1 MIKIKKG
8 LVILICVSI
17 IFSSALP
24 SALFIAVPEAEA
36 VIIPANF
43 VPDVGTVGTT
53 LGDLLANLKQ
63 VLQGIL
69 EYAAELA
76 AELAKS
82 LASAAVVLAKIAAL
96 YAVQEAVALLLGD
109 ENKDSL
115 IIRDFGEYLYT
126 LPKKAAAK
134 QMKAFF
140 TQLSSG
146 RSSYSSYE
154 GVGTKY
160 ISTVK
165 KQAETA
171 VDDYLN
177 ETVGGK
183 KIATNLQEFVSDTS
197 DVFSSGNMKGLLA
210 LTICGNSQACINSK
224 ALSLAAANTE
234 KSQETNKA
242 EQKDGMLP
250 QKSSTGR
257 ITTPAIMAQNALLDI
272 DKHGSNL
279 IINANAGAGNAESI
293 LTALEEIAAGAA
305 MSIVSRA
312 INYGIVDKAAK
323 AEDEV
328 ISKGYS
334 FSTSYGSL

>member
-8 LVILICVSI
+8 LVILICISI

-140 TQLSSG
+140 TQLSAG
-146 RSSYSSYE
+146 KSSYSSYE
-154 GVGTKY
+154 GMGTNY
-160 ISTVK
+160 ISYIK
-165 KQAETA
+165 KQGETA

-177 ETVGGK
+177 GTIGGK
-183 KIATNLQEFVSDTS
+183 KLVTDLQEYVPDTS
-197 DVFSSGNMKGLLA
+197 DLFSTGNMKGLMA
-210 LTICGNSQACINSK
+210 LNKCPNDPACIGAK
-224 ALSLAAANTE
+224 AVNTTAASFEGE
-234 KSQETNKA
+234 KEVKKA

-250 QKSSTGR
+250 QKSKTGR
-257 ITTPAIMAQNALLDI
+257 ISTPAIMAQNALLDI
-272 DKHGSNL
+272 DKHGSSL

-323 AEDEV
+323 AESEV
-328 ISKGYS
+328 LSKGYS

>member
-8 LVILICVSI
+8 LATLICISI

-126 LPKKAAAK
+126 LPRKAAAK

-154 GVGTKY
+154 GVGTSY
-160 ISTVK
+160 ISAVK

-171 VDDYLN
+171 ADDFFN
-177 ETVGGK
+177 GTIGGK
-183 KIATNLQEFVSDTS
+183 QVATTLQNYTS
-197 DVFSSGNMKGLLA
+197 DASDLFSDGTTKAFSALLE
-210 LTICGNSQACINSK
+210 CGNSYLCVHLQTKEK
-224 ALSLAAANTE
+224 AAQELKKQQGKAAA
-234 KSQETNKA
+234 ET
-242 EQKDGMLP
+242 KDGMLP

-257 ITTPAIMAQNALLDI
+257 ITTPAIMAQNALVDI
-272 DKHGSNL
+272 DQHGSNM
-279 IINANAGAGNAESI
+279 IINANAGAGNAASI